1 MSSQD
6 MTVTTPSQQPHLT
19 HQLGAMSNPLSQQL
33 PPYPTY
39 PGTMHTPRHQQ
50 GAAMHA
56 HNQTT
61 SMSPTANTFS
71 PIKRPFKEKSMKDHA
86 CYFWLHSECKYKEE
100 DCLYAHRYME
110 KVAEKPVH
118 LQQGQPAVAGNNVK
132 SGNPIYRRWR
142 GSHYQ
147 ALSPSSSLIVKHNND
162 IEEFQEQLEV
172 IDALS
177 VRPKKTPKQQD
188 ALKDDIIRGEQSM
201 LNTCLV
207 TLEGTTQRLRE
218 WSNGA
223 RMASPLGGAGV
234 EVEMQKQARGST
246 PAGTAQQEIEKII
259 KDQEALLRLLKE
271 AKEEVAILLR
281 RDGLGNLVNTEE

>member
-1 MSSQD
+1 M
-6 MTVTTPSQQPHLT
+6 
-19 HQLGAMSNPLSQQL
+19 
-33 PPYPTY
+33 
-39 PGTMHTPRHQQ
+39 
-50 GAAMHA
+50 
-56 HNQTT
+56 
-61 SMSPTANTFS
+61 
-71 PIKRPFKEKSMKDHA
+71 
-86 CYFWLHSECKYKEE
+86 
-100 DCLYAHRYME
+100 
-110 KVAEKPVH
+110 
-118 LQQGQPAVAGNNVK
+118 
-132 SGNPIYRRWR
+132 
-142 GSHYQ
+142 
-147 ALSPSSSLIVKHNND
+147 KHNND